1 MADERTTAE
10 SDERRMETIFTRI
23 YDSNKWKGSESGSG
37 PGSAVRRTE
46 PLRERLASLFG
57 RYSVRTL
64 LDVPCGDFNWMRH
77 MDLDVDR
84 YIGMDVVPEVIRDNK
99 SAYSDEV
106 RHFGVADVTAD
117 PLPMVDLVLCR
128 DCLVHFTE
136 DEVTAAVNNIKASR
150 STYLLTTTFHSLEEN
165 LPGSTGGWRPINLE
179 GSPFGFPAPIE
190 YLPETEYDPDRPYSD
205 KSLGLW
211 RLEDVPDRLQP

>member
-1 MADERTTAE
+1 MVDERTAE
-10 SDERRMETIFTRI
+10 GEEKRMETIFTRI

-46 PLRERLASLFG
+46 PLREGLASLL
-57 RYSVRTL
+57 RKYSVRTL

-77 MDLDVDR
+77 MELDVDR
-84 YIGMDVVPEVIRDNK
+84 YIGMDVVPEVIRDNQI
-99 SAYSDEV
+99 AYSDEV
-106 RHFGVADVTAD
+106 RSFRAADVTAD
-117 PLPMVDLVLCR
+117 PLPQVDLVLCR

-136 DEVTAAVNNIKASR
+136 DEAMSAVNNIRASK

-165 LPGSTGGWRPINLE
+165 GRGSTGGWRPINLE
-179 GSPFGFPAPIE
+179 RSPFRFPAPIE
-190 YLPETEYDPDRPYSD
+190 YLPETDYDPDRPYSD

-211 RLEDVPDRLQP
+211 RVEDLPDRLQP